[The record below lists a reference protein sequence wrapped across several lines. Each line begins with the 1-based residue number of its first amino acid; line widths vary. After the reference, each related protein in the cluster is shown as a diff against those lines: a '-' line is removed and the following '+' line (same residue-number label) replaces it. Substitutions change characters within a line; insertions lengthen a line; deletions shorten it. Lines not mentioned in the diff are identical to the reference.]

1 MAVSSDTIRNIVL
14 VDTVRPLLSP
24 AAYTLPLSCS
34 CRLSMCRV
42 CGSAQSTACR
52 TSCAATCGSTRR
64 ELGTEKKCDSLC
76 RYLLGV
82 CNPDKSEVAPNE
94 KQLSDEFADV
104 VGGISN
110 ETLFRRARC

>member
-1 MAVSSDTIRNIVL
+1 VRIR
-14 VDTVRPLLSP
+14 R
-24 AAYTLPLSCS
+24 A
-34 CRLSMCRV
+34 RV
-42 CGSAQSTACR
+42 YAGKDGSNKKYGA
-52 TSCAATCGSTRR
+52 R
-64 ELGTEKKCDSLC
+64 ELGTEKNRDSLL

-110 ETLFRRARC
+110 ETLFRRVRC

>member
-1 MAVSSDTIRNIVL
+1 
-14 VDTVRPLLSP
+14 
-24 AAYTLPLSCS
+24 
-34 CRLSMCRV
+34 MCRV
-42 CGSAQSTACR
+42 CASAVSTGCR
-52 TSCAATCGSTRR
+52 MSCAATCGSTGR
-64 ELGTEKKCDSLC
+64 ELGTEKNRDSLL

>member
-1 MAVSSDTIRNIVL
+1 M
-14 VDTVRPLLSP
+14 
-24 AAYTLPLSCS
+24 
-34 CRLSMCRV
+34 
-42 CGSAQSTACR
+42 
-52 TSCAATCGSTRR
+52 
-64 ELGTEKKCDSLC
+64 C